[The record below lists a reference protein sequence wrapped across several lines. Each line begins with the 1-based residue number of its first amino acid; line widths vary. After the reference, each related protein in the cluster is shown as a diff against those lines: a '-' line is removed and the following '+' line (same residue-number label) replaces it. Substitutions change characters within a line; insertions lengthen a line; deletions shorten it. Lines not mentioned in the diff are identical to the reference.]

1 MDIKEYMDIA
11 LNSIKELET
20 GKKFITKDLFK
31 GIKWDSLSK
40 GDRIAFGKF
49 FANEVRENKI
59 PQVKAIVSG
68 KNTKFIKICE

>member
-1 MDIKEYMDIA
+1 MDTQEYMDIA

-20 GKKFITKDLFK
+20 GRKFNTKDLFK

-40 GDRIAFGKF
+40 GDKITFGKF

-68 KNTKFIKICE
+68 KNTKYIKICE